1 MATTQ
6 IIPIGAADFVRADQ
20 DRMEWSTFPTSA
32 SPTAEQDA
40 VLITPALLSAAN
52 RDRRLWPGLITLGSF
67 SVRNRI
73 LFYITDGT
81 ESLGSG
87 AGEDLSDAWETST
100 LAITIRSGAY
110 ELVIGGPR
118 SDRSAGGVDAE
129 AEPYSWQDSGY
140 VNFRAFVTGY
150 NGLTQA
156 EKDATVLILS
166 DIRGT
171 DYIFSGR
178 ATTGIPVLSATLE
191 EYGPPQVFCLASDP
205 GRSIV
210 TEDPLLEP
218 ERGIKIFLEISPRI
232 DLFRESLVVGTN
244 ARPLIDQLPEITSD
258 SSLFG
263 NVGEISFTMDNTDGE
278 FSNDMVGQ
286 YMRLWG
292 YSYPTKR
299 QLFLGQIIGQQNTL
313 NETIFTAS
321 DLPL

>member
-6 IIPIGAADFVRADQ
+6 IIPIGAADFIRPEQ
-20 DRMEWSTFPTSA
+20 DRMEWNTFPT
-32 SPTAEQDA
+32 PEQDDRI
-40 VLITPALLSAAN
+40 LITPALLSDAN
-52 RDRRLWPGLITLGSF
+52 QARRLWPGLITLGSF

-81 ESLGSG
+81 QSLGGSSG
-87 AGEDLSDAWETST
+87 DDLSDAWETST
-100 LAITIRSGAY
+100 LAITIRSGDY

-118 SDRSAGGVDAE
+118 SDRSAGGIDASS
-129 AEPYSWQDSGY
+129 EPYSWQDTEY
-140 VNFRAFVTGY
+140 VNFHDFVTGY

-178 ATTGIPVLSATLE
+178 ATTGVPVLSATLE
-191 EYGPPQVFCLASDP
+191 EYGPPQIFCIDAD
-205 GRSIV
+205 RSIV
-210 TEDPLLEP
+210 TEEPLSGAED
-218 ERGIKIFLEISPRI
+218 GVAIFVEITPRI
-232 DLFRESLVVGTN
+232 DLFREELVVGYN
-244 ARPLIDQLPEITSD
+244 ARPLVKQIPEITSD
-258 SSLFG
+258 SALFG
-263 NVGEISFTMDNTDGE
+263 NVGDITITMNNVDGD

-299 QLFLGQIIGQQNTL
+299 QLFLGQIIGQQNTVG
-313 NETIFTAS
+313 ETVFTAS